1 MGTSLGSYNKKFAE
15 KWSKYFETN
24 KIKKLSLSNL
34 VQEMTAVKV
43 KMASANLSQGP
54 ERLSLFSEYLSNL
67 DNNDFYN

>member
-1 MGTSLGSYNKKFAE
+1 VGTSLGNYNKNFAQ

-34 VQEMTAVKV
+34 VQEMTAVKI

-54 ERLSLFSEYLSNL
+54 DKLS
-67 DNNDFYN
+67 